1 MSAKLPLDTLTE
13 LARSRSDDAARR
25 LAGLLQAQSSASQK
39 LELLLQY
46 REDYSEQLRT
56 RMLAG
61 SMPLSQWR
69 NYQDFLGTL
78 DAGIEQQRA
87 VAAQAESRLDD
98 GRSDWRHQRQRL
110 NAYDTLGERIQR
122 QELATLARRE
132 QRDTDERAARK
143 FFDRMSSVQRTAQD
157 LP

>member
-1 MSAKLPLDTLTE
+1 MPAKLPLDTLTE
-13 LARSRSDDAARR
+13 LARGRSDDAARR
-25 LAGLLQAQSSASQK
+25 LAALLQAQASASQK

-46 REDYSEQLRT
+46 REDYSQQLRT

-69 NYQDFLGTL
+69 NYQDFLATL
-78 DAGIEQQRA
+78 DAGIAQQRA
-87 VAAQAESRLDD
+87 VAIQAESRLDD
-98 GRSDWRHQRQRL
+98 GRSDWRHERQRL

-122 QELATLARRE
+122 QEQAQLARRE

-143 FFDRMSSVQRTAQD
+143 VFDRTTSA
-157 LP
+157 L

>member
-1 MSAKLPLDTLTE
+1 MSAQLPLDTLTE

-46 REDYSEQLRT
+46 REDYSEQLHA

-69 NYQDFLGTL
+69 NYQDFLDRL

-87 VAAQAESRLDD
+87 VAAQADSRLDD
-98 GRSDWRHQRQRL
+98 GRSNWRHQRQRL

-122 QELATLARRE
+122 QEQAALARRE

-143 FFDRMSSVQRTAQD
+143 FFDRTSSAH
-157 LP
+157 